1 MSKHHHHYKDEPE
14 FPITKATNAEE
25 IKRMERQFSAAPAAA
40 PDQPVKGAAR
50 VNGQWRWHGD
60 PPEVAA
66 QYLYCLLDTCGYC
79 GHCAACGEYLATAGR
94 QLAEQLDNAENG
106 GNE

>member
-1 MSKHHHHYKDEPE
+1 MRNRADLAPQLSALTVAV
-14 FPITKATNAEE
+14 FFVAE
-25 IKRMERQFSAAPAAA
+25 
-40 PDQPVKGAAR
+40 
-50 VNGQWRWHGD
+50 
-60 PPEVAA
+60 

-94 QLAEQLDNAENG
+94 QLAEQLDNAENA